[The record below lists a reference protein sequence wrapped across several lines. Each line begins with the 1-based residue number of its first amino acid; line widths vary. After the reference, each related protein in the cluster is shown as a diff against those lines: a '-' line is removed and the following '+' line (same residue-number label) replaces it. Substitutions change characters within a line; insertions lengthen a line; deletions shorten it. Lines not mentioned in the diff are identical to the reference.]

1 MINVADPA
9 LLALEPQS
17 LGALRR
23 AAKEDPT
30 KSARV
35 VAQQFESLF
44 LNILMKS
51 MRSASQSTGGGF
63 FDSEQTRLYTELMD
77 QQVAQK
83 LATTGK
89 GLGIADMLLAQLN
102 RNAAPAAAAL
112 DGKPV
117 PLQPEQKPIPLHAER
132 APIPFKCTLPGSDM
146 MPLSGSAKP
155 AAPAPSAREF
165 VAAVWDHAAKAGQE
179 LGVAP
184 HALVAQAALETGW
197 GRHEI
202 KLPDGSAS
210 HNLFG
215 IKAGPDWQ
223 GKVAETTTTEYVN
236 GVPQTRTARFR
247 AYDSYAEAFQDY
259 TNLLRNSPRYA
270 NALQAGD
277 ATQFATA
284 LQRAGYATDPAYAT
298 KLSRV
303 MASATLRQALLA

>member
-30 KSARV
+30 QSARV
-35 VAQQFESLF
+35 VAQQFETLF

-63 FDSEQTRLYTELMD
+63 FDSDRTRLYTELMD

-89 GLGIADMLLAQLN
+89 GLGIADMLLAQMH
-102 RNAAPAAAAL
+102 RNPAANPASL
-112 DGKPV
+112 DGQPI
-117 PLQPEQKPIPLHAER
+117 PLHPEPKPIPLQTGR
-132 APIPFKCTLPGSDM
+132 APIPFKRTLPGSDM
-146 MPLSGSAKP
+146 MPLHRGASP
-155 AAPAPSAREF
+155 ATPAPSAKEF
-165 VAAVWDHAAKAGQE
+165 VSAIWEHAARAGQE

-184 HALVAQAALETGW
+184 HALVAQAALETSW

-202 KLPDGSAS
+202 KLPDGSSS

-215 IKAGPDWQ
+215 IKAGADWQ

-259 TNLLRNSPRYA
+259 AHLLKHSPRYA
-270 NALQAGD
+270 SVVQAAD
-277 ATQFATA
+277 ATQFAAA

-303 MASATLRQALLA
+303 MASETLRQALLA